1 MSQEYVMAAPIWLLD
16 LGDRGVGEVVVRK
29 GIGFTVNSQ
38 MIAENGTFKLTK
50 IRLARSQ

>member
-1 MSQEYVMAAPIWLLD
+1 MAAPIWLLD
-16 LGDRGVGEVVVRK
+16 FGDRGVCKVVVGE
-29 GIGFTVNSQ
+29 GIGLTVNSQ